1 MLNFIICEDNSEV
14 IKINQDI
21 INKVMFNNNFDYKIY
36 SYTTYNDELS
46 NIIKCNI
53 GKKIYLLDIELDS
66 KSGIEIARE
75 IRKSDWNSIILMTT
89 AHTEMFPQ
97 VFKDRLM
104 LFDFISKFDNY
115 TDDLYNCI
123 DKIIK
128 IYSTKIPFSF
138 NIRKINH
145 QVSHDEILYLYFSK
159 SERKTI
165 LRTISKEYIISKSLK
180 SLSQSLPDNFVQIN
194 NHCIVNKNNI
204 KEINENGFIM
214 FLNNVELLD
223 NIKKECRQNV
233 FS

>member
-165 LRTISKEYIISKSLK
+165 LRTISKEYNKQIFKITFTIIT
-180 SLSQSLPDNFVQIN
+180 
-194 NHCIVNKNNI
+194 
-204 KEINENGFIM
+204 
-214 FLNNVELLD
+214 
-223 NIKKECRQNV
+223 R
-233 FS
+233 